1 MSETIIS
8 QVLEQLRTMPDKLQQ
23 EVLIFTRQLKASTP
37 VGVPGKSLLQFAGTI
52 SLEDLVMMQQ
62 AIAADCE
69 QVDLNEW

>member
-23 EVLIFTRQLKASTP
+23 EVLIFTRQLKTSTQ
-37 VGVPGKSLLQFAGTI
+37 VGVPGKNLLQFAGAI
-52 SLEDLVMMQQ
+52 SLEDLAIMEQ
-62 AIAADCE
+62 AIETDCG